1 MHRMRAQWA
10 ALIALLFAVS
20 GVAAAAGDLG
30 FSADIGLEV
39 TYAPVLPPSYDITS
53 DLTLGFAITGITLVS
68 ETQLNLA
75 GFASERL
82 TLGVDLGAVRM
93 AEEIR
98 FEPYFARN
106 DLSFDL
112 SIVGLDIG
120 MHWILADI
128 GGPQTPSY
136 SMGTVFKLASS
147 IACGFS
153 ITSLT
158 GFGAVDLVNLLGGI
172 EAPFTTQLL
181 CLFEHLDTLCAEGA
195 DLDVTIIDGFYF
207 EEELVRLE
215 VDFQGMMASA
225 TTWFDAYGLAT
236 MLFELG
242 YRFDDPSLGF
252 LTTMT
257 LDGTFGIVGA
267 GLILDLEIESVRFTS
282 STTFAAP
289 VVPTLIPIAFAG
301 QRFGVSFTVCGVLV
315 TSATTFDDSF
325 LFSEELIAI
334 EAVIGPVAFA
344 SLTTFD
350 AGGFAGQS
358 VCAQVTFSGVVLSTH
373 TEFDFTGIQL
383 VTFGFRI
390 AF

>member
-1 MHRMRAQWA
+1 MHRMHAQWA

-20 GVAAAAGDLG
+20 GVAAAGDLG

-39 TYAPVLPPSYDITS
+39 TYAPVPPASYDITS

-75 GFASERL
+75 GFASEWL
-82 TLGVDLGAVRM
+82 ALGVDLGAVRM

-98 FEPYFARN
+98 FEPYFAWN

-172 EAPFTTQLL
+172 EAPFTYQLL
-181 CLFEHLDTLCAEGA
+181 CLFAHLDALCAGDA

-242 YRFDDPSLGF
+242 YRLDGPSLGF

-257 LDGTFGIVGA
+257 LDGTFGVVGA
-267 GLILDLEIESVRFTS
+267 GLILDLKIESVRFTS

-289 VVPTLIPIAFAG
+289 VVPTLIPIP
-301 QRFGVSFTVCGVLV
+301 R
-315 TSATTFDDSF
+315 
-325 LFSEELIAI
+325 
-334 EAVIGPVAFA
+334 
-344 SLTTFD
+344 
-350 AGGFAGQS
+350 
-358 VCAQVTFSGVVLSTH
+358 
-373 TEFDFTGIQL
+373 
-383 VTFGFRI
+383 
-390 AF
+390 